1 MENNERPPY
10 IDRRAFAARTVGA
23 AALAVVSFQR
33 NLFAGASMVLPDGPT
48 GHNMMV
54 VGQKT
59 VYLSHLPMF
68 DKLNPQ
74 KTQFATPHRFQVLLE
89 ASLTGPSSKP
99 DDTYFKDRA
108 ANPTVRMYTLSP
120 EPFVLSTLFLPT
132 IETATRRSFKA
143 GMFRGHL
150 ERTGSANILQNVTVT
165 VRRVIHAHEFGVK
178 DVRPA
183 QLEYVLFGK
192 GDELFLSH
200 FISAPPDF
208 DQIVPVKVTGRTF
221 TEQEL
226 NQGPRITIPDRKN
239 TSVQR
244 LMEKTD
250 VAAVAKIGKGAGMP
264 IQIQAAR
271 ELYFE
276 DGELLIPPKFPQ
288 TAEEKKAGFTEEMR

>member
-1 MENNERPPY
+1 MENNERPPH

-33 NLFAGASMVLPDGPT
+33 NLFAGASIVLPDAPT

>member
-1 MENNERPPY
+1 MENNEHPPH

-23 AALAVVSFQR
+23 AALAAVAFQR
-33 NLFAGASMVLPDGPT
+33 NLFAGAGLLLPDAPT

-54 VGQKT
+54 VGQRT

-68 DKLNPQ
+68 DKLNSQ

-89 ASLTGPSSKP
+89 ASFTGPSSKP

-108 ANPTVRMYTLSP
+108 ANPAVRMYTLSP
-120 EPFVLSTLFLPT
+120 EPFVLSTLFQPT
-132 IETATRRSFKA
+132 IAAPARRSFKA
-143 GMFRGHL
+143 AVFRGHL
-150 ERTGSANILQNVTVT
+150 ERTGSANIVQNVTVT

-178 DVRPA
+178 DVKPA

-208 DQIVPVKVTGRTF
+208 DQIVPVKVAGRTF

-226 NQGPRITIPDRKN
+226 NQGPRITIPGRKN
-239 TSVQR
+239 TSVER
-244 LMEKTD
+244 LTEKAD
-250 VAAVAKIGKGAGMP
+250 VAGVAKIGTAAGVP

-276 DGELLIPPKFPQ
+276 DGELFIPPRFPQ